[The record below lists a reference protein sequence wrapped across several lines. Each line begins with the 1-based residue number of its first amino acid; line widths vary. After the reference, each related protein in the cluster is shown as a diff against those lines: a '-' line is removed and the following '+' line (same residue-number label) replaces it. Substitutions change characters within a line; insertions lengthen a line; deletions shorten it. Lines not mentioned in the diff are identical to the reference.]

1 MILQNRVDRAAL
13 SIPLFISCYY
23 FFTQYLLPAA
33 HTFLRCAPTYFF
45 QIPKK
50 TNIFSSPQRPIA
62 YQMGIGGS
70 FTGDTVDHLHL
81 LPPVPHTSWGGA
93 ELSQSQLHEYLTYL
107 SSFSA
112 HILCISPY
120 LFFTLY
126 PFLLLICFSSLFLPP
141 FRPSLSPSL
150 YVYHNLFGFTLPENR
165 LRSGRSG
172 IRIPVGET
180 FLSSPKRTDRLWG
193 PPSDVF
199 NGYQGSF
206 PDVKRPECDVDH
218 SPPSS
223 VDVKKCC
230 AIRLLL
236 LYTFMTWKGANLPLN
251 FLLWFHKCL
260 TLIYYQELE
269 DMPYN

>member
-1 MILQNRVDRAAL
+1 MLLFLYTVPSSCCTHVSSLCTHLFFSNSQKDQQIFFSTATNRLSNGYRRLFHRGYSWPLASIASIPPYIMRWCWIITEPTSRIPYLLIFLFCSYSLHL
-13 SIPLFISCYY
+13 SISFLHFIFISSSDLL
-23 FFTQYLLPAA
+23 FFP
-33 HTFLRCAPTYFF
+33 FLT
-45 QIPKK
+45 
-50 TNIFSSPQRPIA
+50 
-62 YQMGIGGS
+62 
-70 FTGDTVDHLHL
+70 
-81 LPPVPHTSWGGA
+81 
-93 ELSQSQLHEYLTYL
+93 
-107 SSFSA
+107 SFSP
-112 HILCISPY
+112 L
-120 LFFTLY
+120 
-126 PFLLLICFSSLFLPP
+126 
-141 FRPSLSPSL
+141 SLSPSL

-165 LRSGRSG
+165 LRSGRPG

-180 FLSSPKRTDRLWG
+180 FFSSPKRTDRLWG
-193 PPSDVF
+193 PPTVVF

-223 VDVKKCC
+223 VDVKKSC
-230 AIRLLL
+230 AIRLLP